1 MHSEKSYYNL
11 SQLEKEGESVNV
23 PPIDQNDP
31 DVPAN
36 GDDWPGKPSEP
47 APPITATVPPI
58 LSTGKDKRDPRDPV
72 HLSNRAMGVFSQ
84 VQAPIHKETREIM
97 NAFNPSQST
106 FTIEDIA
113 WANIKKGSKINPLPI
128 DRKPAFINA
137 AD

>member
-1 MHSEKSYYNL
+1 M
-11 SQLEKEGESVNV
+11 SQLEKGEESVNIL
-23 PPIDQNDP
+23 PTDQNDP
-31 DVPAN
+31 DVPAEAQ
-36 GDDWPGKPSEP
+36 DRPGRPSDP

-113 WANIKKGSKINPLPI
+113 
-128 DRKPAFINA
+128 
-137 AD
+137 